1 MDNIFI
7 ESMTWQHDILCDI
20 DSYFIEMTE
29 SIMRSDEYIFEDASS
44 KGEGLFAK
52 IGKLIKK
59 ILDGIKNF
67 FTGKNNDKTD
77 TKVKQMEQEL
87 KNNPSLKDK
96 KSKIIDPRKVR
107 KLTKED
113 FKKGAKVV
121 VPCIISA
128 GIPTAILLYKNRNAK
143 IEAQKLEGEVM
154 KIKKDLESTESKLN
168 SSEIKTNNMLK
179 TIKTVSDRSIENRK
193 EAERMRTQK
202 KESEASN
209 QELKKEITKLTEE
222 LDVKNKQLN
231 LLKESQKQIEHLATG
246 GTDNTVDNNS
256 SSGNSS
262 SDTSSEKPTSSKEL
276 QKKVTAIVNSY
287 KTIYKTVNVSI
298 DDATLIKMVKALFKS
313 KLNRGRMSLKN
324 IGPLPVDKGT
334 QAALLKRWANIVDNI
349 NDVKS
354 SGADQ
359 STINEL
365 ITNYHKSYN
374 NSK

>member
-20 DSYFIEMTE
+20 DSYFIEMSE
-29 SIMRSDEYIFEDASS
+29 SIMRCDEYIFEDASS

-67 FTGKNNDKTD
+67 FTGKNNDETD

-113 FKKGAKVV
+113 FKKGAKAV

-179 TIKTVSDRSIENRK
+179 TIKTVSDKSIENRK

-231 LLKESQKQIEHLATG
+231 ILKDSQKQIEHLATG
-246 GTDNTVDNNS
+246 GTGNTVDNS

-262 SDTSSEKPTSSKEL
+262 SDTSSEKTTSSKEL

-287 KTIYKTVNVSI
+287 KTIYKTANVSI
-298 DDATLIKMVKALFKS
+298 DDSILIKQVKGLFKS
-313 KLNRGRMSLKN
+313 KLAKDKILANGITSKS
-324 IGPLPVDKGT
+324 VDKGT
-334 QAALLKRWANIVDNI
+334 KATLLKRWANIVDSI

-354 SGADQ
+354 SGTDQ
-359 STINEL
+359 PTINEL